1 MSMTDPI
8 SDLLVR
14 IRNGAKAKHK
24 AVDMPASNFK
34 ASVAKI
40 FDELRFIKKY
50 ALINID
56 NKPVLRIWLRYNK
69 NDESIITGMERI
81 SKPGLRVYASSDDIF
96 RMQQKVGYMIVS
108 TSSGVMTHKQAL
120 KNKIGGEIICRIW

>member
-34 ASVAKI
+34 TSVAEI
-40 FDELRFIKKY
+40 FNQLRFIKKY
-50 ALINID
+50 AVVNID
-56 NKPVLRIWLRYNK
+56 NKPVLRVWLRYNK
-69 NDESIITGMERI
+69 NDESIISGMERI
-81 SKPGLRVYASSDDIF
+81 SKPGLRVYASADDLF